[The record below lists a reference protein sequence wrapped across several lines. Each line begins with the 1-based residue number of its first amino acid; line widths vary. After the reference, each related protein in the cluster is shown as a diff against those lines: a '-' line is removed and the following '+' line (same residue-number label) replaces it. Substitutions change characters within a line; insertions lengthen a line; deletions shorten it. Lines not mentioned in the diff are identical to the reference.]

1 MPILSDTVEGAKVLT
16 HLPGTGRQKP
26 LTVYICPQC
35 DYSTYYPSLLKN
47 HTLTHSGERPHKCS
61 VCRKSFS
68 LKGNLKKHMLIH
80 FKLPNNEHLSTELKP
95 AIYSTF
101 TVTKRHKTVN
111 ICSECDYSTHDSSNF
126 RKHVRIHSGFEML
139 STHVLFDLGNKRKQF
154 KVHYCSQCNY
164 SSRYSTHLK
173 EHMMTHTGERPFEC
187 HICGKGFSQKRQM
200 IRHWRKAQFFQ
211 AREDPQFNVLR
222 VQHDC
227 PVCDYSTR
235 NKTHFKNHMR
245 THSGERPYNC
255 QICGCDMVSTNVCVQ
270 GTRQLQMKIHFCT
283 QCNYSTSYKSH
294 MREHM
299 TTHTGERPFEYNQNV
314 IMSSGFS
321 EMKQQ
326 LDSIYSCPHC
336 SYITK
341 YKHNYKNH
349 LNIHA
354 NQKPFQCS
362 VCGKRCFQTL
372 TARYPTLRP
381 PPLQVCQFCSYST
394 PDRSNFRRHL
404 VIHTHDRPFECP
416 VCGKRCMLV
425 CHIFVPS
432 FFIIGFQSTI
442 TRSSSKSSLLRTP
455 LQICPYCSYSTTD
468 RSNFKRHLVTHTD
481 ERPFQCPLC
490 DKRCKLKQNLKKHM
504 QVPVKYVV
512 DLQNRTLQFTCAFIV
527 IIKQDKLLILKI
539 IC

>member
-1 MPILSDTVEGAKVLT
+1 M
-16 HLPGTGRQKP
+16 
-26 LTVYICPQC
+26 IC
-35 DYSTYYPSLLKN
+35 
-47 HTLTHSGERPHKCS
+47 
-61 VCRKSFS
+61 
-68 LKGNLKKHMLIH
+68 
-80 FKLPNNEHLSTELKP
+80 
-95 AIYSTF
+95 A
-101 TVTKRHKTVN
+101 
-111 ICSECDYSTHDSSNF
+111 
-126 RKHVRIHSGFEML
+126 
-139 STHVLFDLGNKRKQF
+139 
-154 KVHYCSQCNY
+154 
-164 SSRYSTHLK
+164 K
-173 EHMMTHTGERPFEC
+173 EHG
-187 HICGKGFSQKRQM
+187 
-200 IRHWRKAQFFQ
+200 RKAQFFQ

-299 TTHTGERPFEYNQNV
+299 TTHTGERPFECNLCGKRFSRKRFLISKLKISSLSFSSDESLGFILLNNIAIPPTKSHAATGLSTASLNSISPTYNQNV

-416 VCGKRCMLV
+416 VCGKRC
-425 CHIFVPS
+425 
-432 FFIIGFQSTI
+432 
-442 TRSSSKSSLLRTP
+442 
-455 LQICPYCSYSTTD
+455 
-468 RSNFKRHLVTHTD
+468 NF
-481 ERPFQCPLC
+481 
-490 DKRCKLKQNLKKHM
+490 KQNLKKHM
-504 QVPVKYVV
+504 
-512 DLQNRTLQFTCAFIV
+512 IV
-527 IIKQDKLLILKI
+527 HMK
-539 IC
+539 